1 MWYTM
6 RICLFSVFLETNKVT
21 YFLSLPKT
29 NKATTGTELERVRDH
44 STDRS
49 MRMMYY
55 YGRSDSYLTFLGD
68 EPNTDVVASRGHN
81 LQRGARHTHLSN
93 LVQGHATSFSIPL
106 NSIVSNQRRHQ
117 K

>member
-1 MWYTM
+1 
-6 RICLFSVFLETNKVT
+6 
-21 YFLSLPKT
+21 
-29 NKATTGTELERVRDH
+29 
-44 STDRS
+44 
-49 MRMMYY
+49 MYY

-117 K
+117 KWPGLLQEMDALHVYVLQN